1 MKTLQV
7 GEFKRR
13 FSEVLESVKEGEVVT
28 ITFGKKKDKVAV
40 LLPYEQY
47 SKKNKRKLGLGAE
60 TGSCRIPD
68 DFEISDD
75 ELLNS

>member
-13 FSEVLESVKEGEVVT
+13 FSEVLDSVREGEEIT

-40 LLPYEQY
+40 LLPNMKY
-47 SKKNKRKLGLGAE
+47 SKKHKRKLGLGSE
-60 TGSCRIPD
+60 TGSCRIHD
-68 DFEISDD
+68 DFEISDS